1 MAALAIPRLL
11 YEEWVWMAICL
22 PLLAAI
28 LAIRHFRR
36 EPLPKPH
43 PFFVKHRKTIRR
55 VSDIVVICSVSAMV
69 AFVVWSSFWDLVAS
83 PAEDEFI
90 RQSDWQSAWLIFT
103 GGMMGVSAWGGLM
116 VGLLSV
122 FQTSITTC
130 KRIVL
135 LILCLLPVAFTVVT
149 LSRISSGLDWQEVLG
164 WRAVPLIILVALP
177 CWLVNGPPVLTGQP
191 FSRIMWRLMRKLNL
205 APADYSEWW

>member
-36 EPLPKPH
+36 EPPPKPH
-43 PFFVKHRKTIRR
+43 PFFLRHRQTISR
-55 VSDIVVICSVSAMV
+55 VSDVFIICFVSAMV
-69 AFVVWSSFWDLVAS
+69 VFVVWFSFWDLVAS
-83 PAEDEFI
+83 PAEDEFR
-90 RQSDWQSAWLIFT
+90 RQTDWQFAWGIFT
-103 GGMMGVSAWGGLM
+103 GGMTIASAWGGFL

-122 FQTSITTC
+122 FQANITPF

-135 LILCLLPVAFTVVT
+135 LVLCLLPVAFVVSN
-149 LSRISSGLDWQEVLG
+149 LSVLHSDQG
-164 WRAVPLIILVALP
+164 WREIPLVALCVLP
-177 CWLVNGPPVLTGQP
+177 SWLVNGPPVLTGQP

-205 APADYSEWW
+205 APADHSEWW